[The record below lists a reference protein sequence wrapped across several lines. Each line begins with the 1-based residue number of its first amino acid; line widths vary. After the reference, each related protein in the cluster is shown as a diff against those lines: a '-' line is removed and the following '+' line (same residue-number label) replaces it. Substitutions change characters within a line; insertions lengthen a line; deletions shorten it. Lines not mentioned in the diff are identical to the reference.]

1 MHTSSS
7 LALPHGQPGNVRQG
21 WLRSAAQRGAGRE
34 VSYEEAQPGDII
46 CYAGHVAL
54 YLGGGRIVHA
64 STARTGIKYG
74 YATYR
79 PILTVRRIVG

>member
-1 MHTSSS
+1 MRKPSPEILSVMR
-7 LALPHGQPGNVRQG
+7 AMWPCI
-21 WLRSAAQRGAGRE
+21 WA
-34 VSYEEAQPGDII
+34 
-46 CYAGHVAL
+46 
-54 YLGGGRIVHA
+54 GGRIVHA